1 MMNAQAKF
9 SAGISRHRCTNLSGV
24 IPAVAGKE
32 SGLCAGIK
40 IAGSRVGAQQNGC
53 SAFTS

>member
-9 SAGISRHRCTNLSGV
+9 SAGISRHRCTNFSGV

-32 SGLCAGIK
+32 SGLCVGIK
-40 IAGSRVGAQQNGC
+40 IAGYRAGTQQSDR

>member
-1 MMNAQAKF
+1 MNAQAKF

-32 SGLCAGIK
+32 SGLCVGIK
-40 IAGSRVGAQQNGC
+40 IAGYRVGAQQNGC